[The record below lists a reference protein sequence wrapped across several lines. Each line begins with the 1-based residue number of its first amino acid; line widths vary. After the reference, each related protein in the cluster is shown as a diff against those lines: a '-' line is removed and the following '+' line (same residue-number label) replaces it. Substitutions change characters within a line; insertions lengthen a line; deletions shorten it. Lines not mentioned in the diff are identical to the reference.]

1 MSAVHRIQV
10 PARARHEG
18 RGARVVDDLTTE
30 LRLGWIHTVAFVVLG
45 EPRWTLPL
53 YEVAI
58 TSARRGWSVGM
69 AVARYWFVTPEP
81 VPLAGFGAAARAA
94 VGAQLEP
101 EGISFIGSTFAD
113 LRPGVVLLDPQGE
126 ALEVDRVVTLSD
138 LRRVSDT
145 PRDAAPVGGRREVPA
160 SLPS

>member
-10 PARARHEG
+10 RARARNEG
-18 RGARVVDDLTTE
+18 RGARVVDDLTTQ
-30 LRLGWIHTVAFVVLG
+30 LRLGWIRTVAFVVLG
-45 EPRWTLPL
+45 EATWTLPL

-58 TSARRGWSVGM
+58 TTARRGWSAGI
-69 AVARYWFVTPEP
+69 ADARYWFVTPEP
-81 VPLAGFGAAARAA
+81 VPLAGLGAAARAA
-94 VGAQLEP
+94 VSAQLEL
-101 EGISFIGSTFAD
+101 EGITFIGSTFAD

-145 PRDAAPVGGRREVPA
+145 PREAPPVGGRREVPA
-160 SLPS
+160 ALAS